1 MEGFF
6 ETLEKIAILFK
17 VRTMLET
24 DPVLEGLWK
33 KRSILI
39 AADPTAQQTM
49 TDFPNYPDST
59 DPDVKHFCASAN
71 AQLTM
76 YRGKKGIFARTWVI
90 DSAREMPAHLWW
102 DQNGGSV
109 PELQA
114 FARMVLAQPASAS
127 ICERINSE
135 FEFVKDRRSHPP
147 PPTAHCPL
155 PPSSLSRVAICFK
168 SPPSCFTPLLHPSAS
183 PQHASPLCPLLTS
196 ALPPHCC
203 RRNRLSHD
211 KANLRVGLFHN
222 LRLLKRMKKPNYTE
236 PAIAWSDDLEK
247 SNVTK
252 YQPGSSSGKSLL
264 LLGSASGS
272 SPMPLRKSPGS
283 YLPPLN
289 EDVAANVAE

>member
-135 FEFVKDRRSHPP
+135 FEFVKDRRSHPRP
-147 PPTAHCPL
+147 AAHCPLPTAHCPL
-155 PPSSLSRVAICFK
+155 SSM
-168 SPPSCFTPLLHPSAS
+168 LHPSFLPS
-183 PQHASPLCPLLTS
+183 PVPP
-196 ALPPHCC
+196 PPHCC
-203 RRNRLSHD
+203 RRNRLSHE
-211 KANLRVGLFHN
+211 KANLLVGLFHN